1 MDPGL
6 VGWLGL
12 GVMLLLLALGVPVYA
27 SIGAVGFVGYW
38 VLEGQ
43 AKGLSI
49 VGLVSYSRVAVY
61 AFSVVPLFIFMGNV
75 LFASGLG
82 QDVYA
87 ATRRWMGRLPG
98 GLAQATVGACAL
110 FGAAC
115 GSSVATAA
123 TFAKIAIPEM
133 LRYGYAKKLA
143 AASVAAAGTLAVMI
157 PPSITM
163 VLYALITDQSI
174 AKLLIAGILPG
185 ILAAMVY
192 MVLIF
197 LWAKRYPQDAPRLA
211 VPWSWRENL
220 TALKGVWAV
229 LAIGL
234 VVLGGIYSGIV
245 TPTEAGALGAFAALV
260 LAVAGRRLPW
270 WQFVLALVESV
281 KTTVMIHV
289 ILLSAFIFGYFMAI
303 TLLPQKLA
311 AVLTSLPVPPLGV
324 LVAIMIVYI
333 VLGAFMDMLSV
344 MFLTVPVIFP
354 TIVALGFDPIWFG
367 VLMVQVIEMGM
378 VTPPFG
384 INLFVVKGTM
394 PDISLNDIIAG
405 ISPFVVAQAVT
416 LALYIAFPQIALFLP
431 NTMLGP

>member
-1 MDPGL
+1 
-6 VGWLGL
+6 
-12 GVMLLLLALGVPVYA
+12 MLLLLTLGVPVYA

-98 GLAQATVGACAL
+98 GLAQATVGASAL

-143 AASVAAAGTLAVMI
+143 AASVVAAGTLAVMI

-185 ILAAMVY
+185 ILNAVIY
-192 MVLIF
+192 MVLIS

-211 VPWSWRENL
+211 VPWSWTENL

-234 VVLGGIYSGIV
+234 VVLGGIYSGIG

-260 LAVAGRRLPW
+260 LAVTGRRLPW
-270 WQFVLALVESV
+270 RQFVLALVESV

-289 ILLSAFIFGYFMAI
+289 ILLSAFIFGYFMAV

-311 AVLTSLPVPPLGV
+311 ALLTSLPLPPLGV

-333 VLGAFMDMLSV
+333 VLGAFMDMLSI

-354 TIVALGFDPIWFG
+354 TILALGFDPIWFG
-367 VLMVQVIEMGM
+367 VLMVMVIEMGM

-384 INLFVVKGTM
+384 INLFVVKGTV
-394 PDISLNDIIAG
+394 PDVSLNDIIAG
-405 ISPFVVAQAVT
+405 IGPFVVAQAVT